1 MELGGAVVIPL
12 VVGFPLAMFTMLW
25 ILGRL
30 EAWMVQP
37 DERAAVVR
45 QLLAQEEQVD
55 ALERA
60 VAELMAQVADDH
72 RRESRRTRAPGR
84 LTGGSVAA
92 RSGVS

>member
-12 VVGFPLAMFTMLW
+12 VAGFPLAMFTVLW
-25 ILGRL
+25 VLGRL

-37 DERAAVVR
+37 DERAAAVQ
-45 QLLAQEEQVD
+45 QLLAEEEQVD

-72 RRESRRTRAPGR
+72 RRESRRAPRQASR
-84 LTGGSVAA
+84 LGGSVAA

>member
-1 MELGGAVVIPL
+1 MELGSGVVIPL
-12 VVGFPLAMFTMLW
+12 VVGFPLALFTMLW
-25 ILGRL
+25 VLGWL

-45 QLLAQEEQVD
+45 QLLAQEDQVD

-72 RRESRRTRAPGR
+72 RRDRRDTGR
-84 LTGGSVAA
+84 FGGSVTAG
-92 RSGVS
+92 SGVS